1 MTYQI
6 LKKYFAGVYIVIE
19 YIERWTWIGSKWGL
33 KAGELLGIHSFN
45 WGYENKECNIIG
57 CELG

>member
-19 YIERWTWIGSKWGL
+19 YIER
-33 KAGELLGIHSFN
+33 
-45 WGYENKECNIIG
+45 
-57 CELG
+57 